1 MNHPFFFFL
10 PVIIYIYIFE
20 SIYYSLKCLK
30 VHVCNYCSYLEVR
43 VQSMQVH
50 GVRALNDNLHV
61 ALEKGSYELD
71 STWSRTF
78 YSCSFLFWLSVWINW
93 FSLNKNSNEKIW
105 NLIISEQ
112 SGKTHMSWDFFKLE
126 IKTYR
131 PTHVGNL
138 RKKIFY
144 LNNARKQTTEM
155 SIHLIKTSKDCNN
168 SLCISL
174 YTWFLFVFYF
184 YNPF

>member
-1 MNHPFFFFL
+1 MYLESPYESSFFFL

-30 VHVCNYCSYLEVR
+30 VHVCNYCRSAHFTVAPFLHRYHGYHSYLEVR

-78 YSCSFLFWLSVWINW
+78 YYCTFLFWSSVWINW
-93 FSLNKNSNEKIW
+93 FSLNKNSSEKILK
-105 NLIISEQ
+105 NFIISEQ
-112 SGKTHMSWDFFKLE
+112 YGKTHIYIYISWDFS
-126 IKTYR
+126 
-131 PTHVGNL
+131 N
-138 RKKIFY
+138 KK
-144 LNNARKQTTEM
+144 
-155 SIHLIKTSKDCNN
+155 
-168 SLCISL
+168 
-174 YTWFLFVFYF
+174 
-184 YNPF
+184 

>member
-1 MNHPFFFFL
+1 MNHPFFFL

-93 FSLNKNSNEKIW
+93 FSLNKNSDEKSTLKFNHIRAVW
-105 NLIISEQ
+105 ENSHVMRFFQIRNKGIQAYTCRKFKKKNLL
-112 SGKTHMSWDFFKLE
+112 FK
-126 IKTYR
+126 
-131 PTHVGNL
+131 
-138 RKKIFY
+138 
-144 LNNARKQTTEM
+144 
-155 SIHLIKTSKDCNN
+155 
-168 SLCISL
+168 
-174 YTWFLFVFYF
+174 
-184 YNPF
+184 